1 MEHIISEVLEWCQ
14 NDMEYLQ
21 EIINNLQNNEVM
33 RYIDNNLYSEFVG
46 DRTDIILRILYQ
58 LEEYFDYKNETIDK
72 VINLIQ
78 NANELMN

>member
-1 MEHIISEVLEWCQ
+1 MTRE
-14 NDMEYLQ
+14 
-21 EIINNLQNNEVM
+21 EIKKEIM
-33 RYIDNNLYSEFVG
+33 RYIYNNLTSEFVG

-72 VINLIQ
+72 VIDLIQ

>member
-1 MEHIISEVLEWCQ
+1 MTREELK
-14 NDMEYLQ
+14 
-21 EIINNLQNNEVM
+21 NEVM

-46 DRTDIILRILYQ
+46 DRTDIILRILYE

>member
-1 MEHIISEVLEWCQ
+1 MPREELK
-14 NDMEYLQ
+14 D
-21 EIINNLQNNEVM
+21 EVM
-33 RYIDNNLYSEFVG
+33 RYIDNNLTSEFVG

-72 VINLIQ
+72 VLDLIQ

>member
-1 MEHIISEVLEWCQ
+1 MTREELK
-14 NDMEYLQ
+14 
-21 EIINNLQNNEVM
+21 NEVM

-46 DRTDIILRILYQ
+46 DRTDIILRILYE

-78 NANELMN
+78 NANKLMN

>member
-1 MEHIISEVLEWCQ
+1 MTREELK
-14 NDMEYLQ
+14 
-21 EIINNLQNNEVM
+21 NEVM
-33 RYIDNNLYSEFVG
+33 RYIDNNLTNEYVG

-72 VINLIQ
+72 ALDLIQ

>member
-1 MEHIISEVLEWCQ
+1 MTREELK
-14 NDMEYLQ
+14 D
-21 EIINNLQNNEVM
+21 EVM
-33 RYIDNNLYSEFVG
+33 RYIDDNLDNEYVG

-72 VINLIQ
+72 VLDLIQ

>member
-1 MEHIISEVLEWCQ
+1 MTREELK
-14 NDMEYLQ
+14 D
-21 EIINNLQNNEVM
+21 EVM
-33 RYIDNNLYSEFVG
+33 RYIDNNLNSEFVG
-46 DRTDIILRILYQ
+46 DRTNIILRILYQ

>member
-1 MEHIISEVLEWCQ
+1 MTREELKSEVM
-14 NDMEYLQ
+14 NY
-21 EIINNLQNNEVM
+21 INN
-33 RYIDNNLYSEFVG
+33 NLNSEYVG
-46 DRTDIILRILYQ
+46 DRTDIILRILYE

>member
-1 MEHIISEVLEWCQ
+1 MTREELK
-14 NDMEYLQ
+14 D
-21 EIINNLQNNEVM
+21 EVM
-33 RYIDNNLYSEFVG
+33 HYIDDNLDNEYVG

-72 VINLIQ
+72 VLDLIQ